1 MSYQLRSIILE
12 QPVFLEN
19 ISLVP
24 ATVKF
29 NLLFLTK
36 LRKRQGGIRNP
47 PLTPRIS
54 CYKGNADSV
63 MPMPVIR
70 GLFQMSGVI

>member
-1 MSYQLRSIILE
+1 MSYQLGSIILE

-36 LRKRQGGIRNP
+36 LRQRQGGIRNP

-54 CYKGNADSV
+54 FYKGNVDLA
-63 MPMPVIR
+63 MPVPMIR

>member
-1 MSYQLRSIILE
+1 MFRELTERSLFCFSYLKDQIG
-12 QPVFLEN
+12 V
-19 ISLVP
+19 
-24 ATVKF
+24 
-29 NLLFLTK
+29 LTK
-36 LRKRQGGIRNP
+36 LRQRQGGIRNP

-54 CYKGNADSV
+54 CYKGNADLA